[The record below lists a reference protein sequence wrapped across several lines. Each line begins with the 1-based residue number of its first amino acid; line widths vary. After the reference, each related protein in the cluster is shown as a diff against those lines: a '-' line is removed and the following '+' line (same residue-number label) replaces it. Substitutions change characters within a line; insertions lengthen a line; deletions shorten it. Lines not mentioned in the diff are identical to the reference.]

1 MTSDHP
7 TFRNTATRFTL
18 IDQSLRGLSQI
29 MLQDNALTGLLFLVG
44 VFLGS
49 FTMGIALVLSVLIAT
64 LAAHF
69 LKYETADINK
79 GLYGFNAAL
88 VDVAL
93 ILLCK
98 PTVIVWGY
106 IVLGSILSTLVQ
118 HFFIQRK
125 ITVFTLPFVLVTWAI
140 VFLVSYFLPELT
152 ITSSPAILVNEI
164 DFNFALRGYGQVI
177 FQEILLSGILFFV
190 AVLINAPLAAL
201 YGLLGSVIA
210 ALVSQFFPLRL
221 KMLI

>member
-7 TFRNTATRFTL
+7 TFRNTATRFPL

-88 VDVAL
+88 VGVAL

-118 HFFIQRK
+118 HFFITTRDHS
-125 ITVFTLPFVLVTWAI
+125 LH
-140 VFLVSYFLPELT
+140 
-152 ITSSPAILVNEI
+152 
-164 DFNFALRGYGQVI
+164 FAFCARYLGNRI
-177 FQEILLSGILFFV
+177 FSFLFF
-190 AVLINAPLAAL
+190 ARTDNHLFSCN
-201 YGLLGSVIA
+201 SCE
-210 ALVSQFFPLRL
+210 
-221 KMLI
+221 